1 MINIKDKL
9 NRTNILIKR
18 TNGVNVEYAPS
29 DVFEADI
36 LDINGRIDN
45 LEDVDVD
52 DYVTKVDFDKQI
64 DEIKKE
70 LGIKK
75 IDATG
80 FKFQQSTFTE
90 FPDIFDFNNVS
101 DFNNMFMNCNS
112 LKTVKSVIS
121 TSKPNTMNSMFM
133 NCSSLTTAPELDT
146 LLCESMEGLFAYCT
160 SLTTAPS
167 YNLPMIG
174 NLNEMY
180 YGCKKL
186 TEVGD
191 ICGYNGSNEENLT
204 ELHYVSN
211 MFYFCTS
218 LKVAPHIP
226 TRYVTFFIE
235 MFGGCTSLETVPE
248 YDASNAVNIQ
258 NMFYGCENLTNF
270 GGLKNLKID
279 CVNSGLEECYGLSYE
294 SLLNIINGLY
304 NFRANGD
311 NTTTRTIKLNYN
323 SVGLLSDDDIAM
335 ATAKGWVIST
345 SY

>member
-36 LDINGRIDN
+36 QAINNRIYN
-45 LEDVDVD
+45 LVDVD

-64 DEIKKE
+64 DEIKIE

-80 FKFQQSTFTE
+80 FKFRQSTFTE

-101 DFNNMFMNCNS
+101 DFNVMFMDCNK

-121 TSKPNTMNSMFM
+121 TSKPNTMDRMF
-133 NCSSLTTAPELDT
+133 NGCTSLTTAPELDT
-146 LLCESMEGLFAYCT
+146 LLCESMEGLFGNCT

-174 NLNEMY
+174 NLNGMY
-180 YGCKKL
+180 SGCKKL

-204 ELHYVSN
+204 ELHNVSN
-211 MFYFCTS
+211 MFYYCTS

-226 TRYVTFFIE
+226 TRYVRFFTE
-235 MFGGCTSLETVPE
+235 MFALCKSLETVPE
-248 YDASNAVNIQ
+248 YDVSNAVNIQ

-279 CVNSGLEECYGLSYE
+279 CVNSGLEECYNLSYE
-294 SLLNIINGLY
+294 SLINIINGLY
-304 NFRANGD
+304 DFRANGD
-311 NTTTRTIKLNYN
+311 NETTRTLQLYN
-323 SVGLLSDDDIAM
+323 IAMLSDEDIAL
-335 ATAKGWVIST
+335 ATSKGWIIT
-345 SY
+345 T

>member
-18 TNGVNVEYAPS
+18 TNGVNVEYVPS
-29 DVFEADI
+29 DEFEADI
-36 LDINGRIDN
+36 QTINERIDD

-52 DYVTKVDFDKQI
+52 DYVTKVDLDKQI

-70 LGIKK
+70 LGMKK

-90 FPDIFDFNNVS
+90 FPDTFDFNNVS
-101 DFNNMFMNCNS
+101 DFNNMFMNCSS

-121 TSKPNTMNSMFM
+121 TSKPNTMDSMFM

-146 LLCESMEGLFAYCT
+146 LLCESMGGIFAKCT

-180 YGCKKL
+180 YECNKL

-204 ELHYVSN
+204 ELQSVVR
-211 MFYFCTS
+211 MFYHCTS
-218 LKVAPHIP
+218 LKTAPHIP
-226 TRYVTFFIE
+226 TRYVTYFTE
-235 MFGGCTSLETVPE
+235 MFAGCTSLETVPE

-258 NMFYGCENLTNF
+258 SMFSGCVNLTNF

-279 CVNSGLEECYGLSYE
+279 CVNSGLEECYSLSYE
-294 SLLNIINGLY
+294 SSLNIINGLY
-304 NFRANGD
+304 DFRANGD
-311 NTTTRTIKLNYN
+311 NETTRTLKLHQNTLN
-323 SVGLLSDDDIAM
+323 LLSNEDKVIA
-335 ATAKGWVIST
+335 TSKGWILT
-345 SY
+345 A